1 MRLNNIGRHELKVIQ
16 TSAAINPGNSGG
28 GLYDKL
34 GRLIGINT
42 WTKDK
47 RMAEG
52 LSFAITFTTLLE
64 LAPAEQGLPKGL
76 SLGSP

>member
-1 MRLNNIGRHELKVIQ
+1 MRLNDFNGRAMKIIQ
-16 TSAAINPGNSGG
+16 TSAAINSGNSGG
-28 GLYDKL
+28 GLYDKA

-47 RMAEG
+47 RFAEG

-64 LAPAEQGLPKGL
+64 LAPADLELK
-76 SLGSP
+76 